1 MKKEEGILISQ
12 RIKEVKI
19 FTRIHLYELEQDI
32 NKALKEGWEIYGDV
46 IERTVAYSIMMV
58 KYEDNISKSKKV
70 K

>member
-1 MKKEEGILISQ
+1 MKKEGILISQ
-12 RIKEVKI
+12 RIKEVKF